1 MNKRLASF
9 TILLVMV
16 SLLAGV
22 SGCSGG
28 FRSGSNAKFTIR
40 VSGPAGVE
48 FTGAATCEVKYL
60 IGSRTEETDF
70 QGTLTAAKTSLDFKA
85 TGTEI
90 SCKITPK
97 TPDSPIT
104 VILLKDGAEVR
115 RAESIEYE
123 SYVAWYPSIIVDTSK
138 APEGIRYEPVYQP
151 GNVNEIV
158 EFTAAEKARITS
170 LIGKIPQEI
179 RQEFADKY
187 QAWKTTWDDPK
198 YAMMSS
204 PFWTTVDEYKQLVAF
219 CQAQGKQVWPL
230 LFRELEGEGRSFIVA
245 DALIDG
251 TRPVCEPLLE
261 KIRQENLHPHY
272 TQDGQ
277 FILPYAAGP
286 MLLAKKLLAL
296 L

>member
-1 MNKRLASF
+1 MNKRTVTF
-9 TILLVMV
+9 IILCLLV

-22 SGCSGG
+22 SGCSGS
-28 FRSGSNAKFTIR
+28 FRSRSNAEFTIR
-40 VSGPAGVE
+40 VTGPAGAE

-70 QGTLTAAKTSLDFKA
+70 QGALTAAKTALDFKA

-97 TPDSPIT
+97 NPDSPIT
-104 VILLKDGAEVR
+104 VILLKDGTEVR
-115 RAESIEYE
+115 RIENIE
-123 SYVAWYPSIIVDTSK
+123 LDSYISWYPPIIVDTTK
-138 APEGIRYEPVYQP
+138 ATEGVRYEPAEQA

-158 EFTAAEKARITS
+158 TFTAAEKAKIAR
-170 LIGKIPQEI
+170 LIGKIPTEI
-179 RQEFADKY
+179 RQQFANEY

-198 YAMMSS
+198 YAAMSS
-204 PFWTTVDEYKQLVAF
+204 PFWTTVDEYKQIVAF

-230 LFRELEGEGRSFIVA
+230 LFQQLEGEDPAFIVN

-251 TRPVCEPLLE
+251 TRPACEPILE
-261 KIRQENLHPHY
+261 KIRQDNLHEHY
-272 TQDGQ
+272 TQDSQ

-286 MLLAKKLLAL
+286 LLLAKAL
-296 L
+296 LVLL